1 MHKFRGIYM
10 GRRRRQTK
18 EPEAGMSESGDDSE
32 PQDLVGIDKDLKNS
46 IDNTQFSLQHP
57 LQETHETMHRGQGEL
72 KEALKR
78 MTVNREKIALFL
90 MQMNHGTSK

>member
-46 IDNTQFSLQHP
+46 IDNTQFSL
-57 LQETHETMHRGQGEL
+57 
-72 KEALKR
+72 
-78 MTVNREKIALFL
+78 
-90 MQMNHGTSK
+90 

>member
-57 LQETHETMHRGQGEL
+57 L
-72 KEALKR
+72 
-78 MTVNREKIALFL
+78 
-90 MQMNHGTSK
+90 